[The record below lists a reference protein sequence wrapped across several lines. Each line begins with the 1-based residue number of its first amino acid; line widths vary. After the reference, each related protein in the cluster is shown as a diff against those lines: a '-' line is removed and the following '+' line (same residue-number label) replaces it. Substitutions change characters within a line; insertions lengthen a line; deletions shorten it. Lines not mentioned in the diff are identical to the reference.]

1 MRYNHTMVN
10 SPSPASARP
19 GTAARTRLTWEV
31 WLIMGL
37 SLGRSAV
44 YSAVALIDAYTR
56 GPIGEQTTGLNPS
69 LSARPWFDLTYQ
81 LLSITFALVPV
92 LLAVY
97 LVSADRPRVWR
108 HLGMDGS
115 QPGRDAA
122 RALGIG
128 ALIGIP
134 GLGLYLAGRAL
145 GIGLEVSTSG
155 LAAYWWTIPV
165 LILAAAKNG
174 LLEEILVVGYLTER
188 LERLGWSAAVIVITS
203 AAIRAGYHLYQGWAA
218 FAGNFLMGVIFM
230 VFYLRTRRLWP
241 LILAHTLI
249 DVVAFVGYAYL
260 PDTWLASLG
269 IG

>member
-1 MRYNHTMVN
+1 MRYNHTMTT
-10 SPSPASARP
+10 SPAPPRPDSAER
-19 GTAARTRLTWEV
+19 GRLTREV
-31 WLIMGL
+31 WLIMAL

-56 GPIGEQTTGLNPS
+56 GPIGDQTTGLNPS
-69 LSARPWFDLTYQ
+69 LSPRPWFDLTYQ
-81 LLSITFALVPV
+81 LLAIVFALVPV
-92 LLAVY
+92 LLAVH

-108 HLGMDGS
+108 HLGMDAS
-115 QPGRDAA
+115 TPGKDVAWA
-122 RALGIG
+122 FGLG

-134 GLGLYLAGRAL
+134 GLALYLAGRAL
-145 GIGLEVSTSG
+145 GVGLEVSTSG
-155 LAAYWWTIPV
+155 LGTLWWTIPV

-188 LERLGWSAAVIVITS
+188 LERIGWSGTAIVLTS

-230 VFYLRTRRLWP
+230 VVYLRTRRLWP

>member
-1 MRYNHTMVN
+1 MRYNHTMTT
-10 SPSPASARP
+10 SPTAGPAHPS
-19 GTAARTRLTWEV
+19 ARTRIAWEV

-44 YSAVALIDAYTR
+44 YAAVALIDSYTR
-56 GPIGEQTTGLNPS
+56 GPIGDQSTGLNPS

-81 LLSITFALVPV
+81 LLAIIFALVPV
-92 LLAVY
+92 LLALY
-97 LVSADRPRVWR
+97 LISADRPRIWR
-108 HLGMDGS
+108 HLGMDLS

-122 RALGIG
+122 RAFALG

-145 GIGLEVSTSG
+145 GMSLNVSASG
-155 LAAYWWTIPV
+155 LNTLWWTIPI
-165 LILAAAKNG
+165 LILSAAKNG

-188 LERLGWSAAVIVITS
+188 LERLRWSSAGIVIVS
-203 AAIRAGYHLYQGWAA
+203 SLIRASYHLYQGWAA
-218 FAGNFLMGVIFM
+218 FAGNFLMGVILV

-260 PDTWLASLG
+260 PDIWLASFG
-269 IG
+269 IR